1 MHVVLLAK
9 TTTTMLKRPG
19 VGVVLVVILTVAMT
33 NTKITF
39 QRLSGLESTLKKSD
53 ETIFFYSCVPIITL
67 EETSI

>member
-9 TTTTMLKRPG
+9 TTTTMLKWPG

-39 QRLSGLESTLKKSD
+39 QRLSGLESTLKNSMKQFSS
-53 ETIFFYSCVPIITL
+53 ICVSL
-67 EETSI
+67 L

>member
-1 MHVVLLAK
+1 MWLAFYMYIVLLAK

-39 QRLSGLESTLKKSD
+39 QRLSGLESTLKNPMKQFS
-53 ETIFFYSCVPIITL
+53 
-67 EETSI
+67 SIRVSLL